1 MNNFIEGEVESIEIF
16 YQIIDSNNQIILEGT
31 RELEIEDYVN
41 SLSSRTHSVTG
52 TAITDINTE
61 EDITYSWG
69 IRLSDQLPSGRYVL
83 AVYAGYGKEV
93 STATQTFEVISANE
107 IISSELV
114 VLILITLLIAAGFH
128 SIHTRRSLKKIK
140 RAR

>member
-69 IRLSDQLPSGRYVL
+69 FTLSDQLTSGSYIL
-83 AVYAGYGKEV
+83 A
-93 STATQTFEVISANE
+93 I
-107 IISSELV
+107 
-114 VLILITLLIAAGFH
+114 
-128 SIHTRRSLKKIK
+128 
-140 RAR
+140 